1 MDVAVI
7 GLGASGSQ
15 LARQLAISSVERL
28 SLFDVDTRRLRRTT
42 TAVKAIVDA
51 SVTEVISG
59 PIPAE
64 PAPDVVAIATPV
76 GTQLELAQV
85 WLARGSNVVSTSD
98 DPDEVS
104 GLLDLNEQAVAA
116 GLSVVVGA
124 AFAPGLSCV
133 LTRFAA
139 DTLDEV
145 EVISVYKAATGGP
158 ACARQHHRALK
169 SSGYDWLDG
178 EWVVRRGGSGRDL
191 AWFPDPFGARDCY
204 RGALPSPF
212 LLQPVF
218 PSAHRISARM
228 AATRRDRFTSWLPML
243 RPPHADGGPGALRVE
258 VRGRR
263 DRAVET
269 MILGVIDHPSVAT
282 GIVAAVVAEEVG
294 AGRAAPGAGGLA
306 TWEDPGAL
314 LRLLWPRGVRVA
326 SFDGTLDAEL
336 ALPEPVGRAD
346 GTPPPAVDSDLAP
359 SD

>member
-1 MDVAVI
+1 MDIAVI

-28 SLFDVDTRRLRRTT
+28 SLFDIDARRLRRTT
-42 TAVKAIVDA
+42 TAVEAIADDA
-51 SVTEVISG
+51 TTEVTSG
-59 PIPAE
+59 PILDE
-64 PAPDVVAIATPV
+64 PVPDVVAIATPV
-76 GTQLELAQV
+76 GTQLELART
-85 WLARGSNVVSTSD
+85 WLSRGSDVVTTSD

-104 GLLDLNEQAVAA
+104 GLLELHDEAVEA
-116 GLSVVVGA
+116 GRSVVVGA
-124 AFAPGLSCV
+124 AFVPGLSCV

-139 DTLDEV
+139 DGLDEV

-178 EWVVRRGGSGRDL
+178 EWVLRRGGSGRDL

-218 PSAHRISARM
+218 PAAQRISARM
-228 AATRRDRFTSWLPML
+228 AATRRDRFTSRLPML

-269 MILGVIDHPSVAT
+269 IILGVIDHPSVVT
-282 GIVAAVVAEEVG
+282 GIVAAIVTEEVG
-294 AGRAAPGAGGLA
+294 SGRVAPGAAGLA
-306 TWEDPGAL
+306 TWDDPAAL

-326 SFDGTLDAEL
+326 SFDGTLEAQLSEPAPTISSVIDA
-336 ALPEPVGRAD
+336 
-346 GTPPPAVDSDLAP
+346 DLAAT
-359 SD
+359 D